1 MKSKPEAGISPTI
14 GVILLIFLTI
24 VLVGGAALIF
34 FGFADSLT
42 EPKQAYI
49 TAETTDNA
57 TNPLVLHV
65 WHVGDGTE
73 LRDLIVSVN
82 TPDGVSIGTP
92 TKISDAFNVGE
103 TIPVEFDTGFPK
115 GSYLVTVTGEFADGA
130 KQVLF
135 TKTMD
140 LGADGQKIH
149 EVSTEK
155 LFLLADYAYWKPNKI
170 YLMDTTP
177 YKNVANISY
186 WTVDFGYSGADIQVL
201 FEPADD
207 YSYTYPPEAFNGTS
221 QTFLITYT
229 AYYIDGKSKTTVQ
242 KEVQLYISEQ
252 PGELGEYVKNYKI
265 GGESLQGTGDST
277 HHIPLVGILA
287 TTIWREDIEGRYIIV
302 DGEYQPA
309 LQVNLND
316 PKEGA
321 SSVTITSDTEFRVGS
336 STYFAPGETYEGG
349 FSTFYL
355 NTANR
360 TAITV
365 TLKIFDVNNI
375 KLAEQTTVI
384 TIRE

>member
-14 GVILLIFLTI
+14 GVILLIFLTV
-24 VLVGGAALIF
+24 VLVGAAALVF
-34 FGFADSLT
+34 FGFADDLT
-42 EPKQAYI
+42 EPKHAYI
-49 TAETTDNA
+49 TAETTGNT
-57 TNPLVLHV
+57 TNPLVLRV
-65 WHVGDGTE
+65 WDIGDGTV
-73 LRDLIVSVN
+73 LKDLIVSVN
-82 TPDGVSIGTP
+82 TPDGISIGTP
-92 TKISDAFNVGE
+92 TKISNAFYVGE
-103 TIPVEFDTGFPK
+103 TIPIEFDDSFPK

-140 LGADGQKIH
+140 LGADGKKIH

-170 YLMDTTP
+170 YLTDTTP
-177 YKNVANISY
+177 YTNIANISY
-186 WTVDFGYSGADIQVL
+186 WTLDLGYSGVDIQVL
-201 FEPADD
+201 SSPADD
-207 YSYTYPPEAFNGTS
+207 YSYTYPPEAFSGTS
-221 QTFLITYT
+221 QTFVITYT

-242 KEVQLYISEQ
+242 KEVQLYVSEQ

-277 HHIPLVGILA
+277 HHIPLIGILA
-287 TTIWREDIEGRYIIV
+287 TTIWREDIDGRYILV
-302 DGEYQPA
+302 DGQYRPA

-321 SSVTITSDTEFRVGS
+321 SSVSITSDTEFRVGS
-336 STYFAPGETYEGG
+336 AAYFASGETYEGN

-360 TAITV
+360 TAINV
-365 TLKIFDVNNI
+365 TLKVFDVHNT

-384 TIRE
+384 TIRD

>member
-14 GVILLIFLTI
+14 GVILLIFLTV
-24 VLVGGAALIF
+24 VLVGGAALVF
-34 FGFADSLT
+34 FGFADDLT
-42 EPKQAYI
+42 EPKHAYI
-49 TAETTDNA
+49 TAETTGNT
-57 TNPLVLHV
+57 TNPLVLRV
-65 WHVGDGTE
+65 WDIGDGTV
-73 LRDLIVSVN
+73 LKDLIVSVN
-82 TPDGVSIGTP
+82 TPDGISIGTP
-92 TKISDAFNVGE
+92 TKISNAFYVGE
-103 TIPVEFDTGFPK
+103 TIPIEFDDSFPK

-140 LGADGQKIH
+140 LGADGKKIH

-170 YLMDTTP
+170 YLTDTTP
-177 YKNVANISY
+177 YTNIANISY
-186 WTVDFGYSGADIQVL
+186 WTLDLGYSGVDIQVL
-201 FEPADD
+201 SSPADD

-221 QTFLITYT
+221 QTFVITYT

-242 KEVQLYISEQ
+242 KEVQLYVSEQ

-277 HHIPLVGILA
+277 HHIPLIGILS
-287 TTIWREDIEGRYIIV
+287 TTIWREDIDGRYIIV
-302 DGEYQPA
+302 DGQYRPA

-321 SSVTITSDTEFRVGS
+321 SSVSITSNTEFRVGS
-336 STYFAPGETYEGG
+336 STYFASGETYEGN

-360 TAITV
+360 TAINV
-365 TLKIFDVNNI
+365 TLKVFDVHNT

-384 TIRE
+384 TIRD